1 MTETKDNLRV
11 LVCGGRH
18 YGNVNAIYNA
28 LDEIKPT
35 VVISG
40 CASGAD
46 SIAIMWAEHHGVAV
60 EKYPAQWHD
69 ISHPDALVTMRRDGS
84 KYDARA
90 GTRRNQRMIEEGN
103 PDVVLAFPGGTGTA
117 DMTQRAQRAGIK
129 VRLMRE

>member
-46 SIAIMWAEHHGVAV
+46 SIAIMWAEHHGPSNGQANHIFLQQT
-60 EKYPAQWHD
+60 ELD
-69 ISHPDALVTMRRDGS
+69 R
-84 KYDARA
+84 
-90 GTRRNQRMIEEGN
+90 TRGV
-103 PDVVLAFPGGTGTA
+103 PCSGGG
-117 DMTQRAQRAGIK
+117 GG
-129 VRLMRE
+129 